1 MVVGSSATPPGS
13 PSSPSERTEG
23 RGGRR
28 SGSHVHICANID
40 RGGHTYEL
48 LQILDDDGQLVGF
61 VGVETSLLGQHTGGS
76 IVTHFTAL
84 PHAP

>member
-1 MVVGSSATPPGS
+1 MVVGSSATPPG
-13 PSSPSERTEG
+13 SPSERTEG

-48 LQILDDDGQLVGF
+48 LQILDDGQLVGF